1 MGRLRMYW
9 EHLSA
14 SDALI
19 LAAIAVV
26 IASLYLAL
34 RYDRRLQRRR
44 AAEWHD
50 AYFRRGGLVRTL
62 MARWGRGPARLT
74 DQREDA
80 PRPQS
85 QQRGP

>member
-19 LAAIAVV
+19 LAGIAVL
-26 IASLYLAL
+26 IASLYFAL
-34 RYDRRLQRRR
+34 RYDRRVQQHR

-50 AYFRRGGLVRTL
+50 AYYRRGGLVRAL
-62 MARWGRGPARLT
+62 MGRWGRGPARLT
-74 DQREDA
+74 DQRDDVS
-80 PRPQS
+80 RPPT

>member
-19 LAAIAVV
+19 LAGIAVL

-34 RYDRRLQRRR
+34 RYDRRVQQRR

-50 AYFRRGGLVRTL
+50 AYYRRGGLVRAL
-62 MARWGRGPARLT
+62 MGRWGRGPARLT
-74 DQREDA
+74 DQRDDVS
-80 PRPQS
+80 RPQA

>member
-1 MGRLRMYW
+1 MYW

-19 LAAIAVV
+19 LAGIAVL
-26 IASLYLAL
+26 IASLYFAL
-34 RYDRRLQRRR
+34 RYDRRVQQRR

-50 AYFRRGGLVRTL
+50 AYYRRGGLVRAL
-62 MARWGRGPARLT
+62 MGRWGRGPARLT
-74 DQREDA
+74 DQRDDVS
-80 PRPQS
+80 RPPT

>member
-19 LAAIAVV
+19 LTAIVVV
-26 IASLYLAL
+26 IASLYFAF
-34 RYDRRLQRRR
+34 RYDRRLQQRR
-44 AAEWHD
+44 ASEWHD

-62 MARWGRGPARLT
+62 MSRWGRGPARLT
-74 DQREDA
+74 DQRDDVA
-80 PRPQS
+80 HPQP